1 MANKIVV
8 DTAKVV
14 TAADQI
20 SKLNNELDQ
29 EFEQLENAIQRLN
42 GRWNSKASDGVI
54 GHFFSI
60 KNNCKDSRYKVM
72 QDYSNFLK
80 QQVSVAYDTTETGNK
95 SLADAFK

>member
-1 MANKIVV
+1 MANKIVI

-14 TAADQI
+14 IAADQI
-20 SKLNNELDQ
+20 SKLNKELDQ

-42 GRWNSKASDGVI
+42 GRWNSKASEGVI

-60 KNNCKDSRYKVM
+60 KNSYKEGRYMVM

-80 QQVSVAYDTTETGNK
+80 KQVSVAYDTTETGNK